1 MANRIEGREN
11 RMGGK
16 KTRAAK
22 AKLLFSSAPTPIN
35 GRGGVGGWR
44 RGEEDQR
51 RSVRNLLRLSFFLL
65 PAATP
70 RHGLLAGSQDRPMHS
85 YGPSTK

>member
-22 AKLLFSSAPTPIN
+22 AKLLFSSAPTPIK
-35 GRGGVGGWR
+35 GKGGVGGWR
-44 RGEEDQR
+44 RGEEER
-51 RSVRNLLRLSFFLL
+51 GSVRNLLRLSFFLSSAGRHAPPRAVGWIAR
-65 PAATP
+65 PAHA
-70 RHGLLAGSQDRPMHS
+70 LIWALD
-85 YGPSTK
+85 

>member
-22 AKLLFSSAPTPIN
+22 AKLVLFSSTPIN
-35 GRGGVGGWR
+35 GTGARGFRSLLPFHVDVGVGG
-44 RGEEDQR
+44 
-51 RSVRNLLRLSFFLL
+51 
-65 PAATP
+65 
-70 RHGLLAGSQDRPMHS
+70 
-85 YGPSTK
+85 